1 MISLTS
7 PVKTRAHGWPA
18 GLKMGGLCIAT
29 VLLFQI
35 TSATTQA
42 LILLI
47 TLALYALPGRTFL
60 TTGLRHL
67 RILWPFVLIV
77 GLWHFFTDELHAGL
91 TIILRMLNAFGLA
104 MLVTMT
110 TRLSEMIDVVR
121 WLTKPFRRFGL
132 PTRTIE
138 IAIAMTI
145 RFTPVLLEKGRTL
158 AESYAARSGK
168 RANWRIVIPFAL
180 VALDDADHVAEA
192 LRARGG
198 IQEKKD

>member
-7 PVKTRAHGWPA
+7 PVKTAAHSWPA
-18 GLKMGGLCIAT
+18 GLKMAGLCLAT
-29 VLLFQI
+29 LALFQL
-35 TSATTQA
+35 TSAAIQA
-42 LILLI
+42 IVFLSV
-47 TLALYALPGRTFL
+47 LALYALPGRVFL
-60 TTGLRHL
+60 FAGLRHL
-67 RILWPFVLIV
+67 RILWPFILIV
-77 GLWHFFTDELHAGL
+77 GLWHFITDEFHAGL

-110 TRLSEMIDVVR
+110 TRLSDMIDVVR
-121 WLTKPFRRFGL
+121 WITTPFRRFGL
-132 PTRTIE
+132 PTRALE
-138 IAIAMTI
+138 VAIAMVI

-168 RANWRIVIPFAL
+168 RANWRIVMPFAV

-198 IQEKKD
+198 IQEQKD